1 LGGNLQIGL
10 NSYFCCAGTY
20 DPSEEMTAKLFPK
33 VFQAAFEVRG
43 ATIPNGKCSG
53 CRISGQQATIKFPS
67 VNMSTVTI
75 HAAWAKSYSS
85 GVKLVVPFALHP
97 SHETVHQ
104 RGSDADE
111 F

>member
-1 LGGNLQIGL
+1 MEQ
-10 NSYFCCAGTY
+10 
-20 DPSEEMTAKLFPK
+20 MTAKLFPK

-43 ATIPNGKCSG
+43 ATIPEGKCNG
-53 CRISGQQATIKFPS
+53 YRISGQHVTIRFPA

-97 SHETVHQ
+97 SQETALPPD
-104 RGSDADE
+104 SSADE

>member
-1 LGGNLQIGL
+1 
-10 NSYFCCAGTY
+10 
-20 DPSEEMTAKLFPK
+20 MTAKLFPK

-43 ATIPNGKCSG
+43 ATIPVGKCSG
-53 CRISGQQATIKFPS
+53 HRISGQYALIRFPS
-67 VNMSTVTI
+67 VNLSTVAI

-97 SHETVHQ
+97 SDATMHP
-104 RGSDADE
+104 RNGGADE

>member
-1 LGGNLQIGL
+1 LFLTLIF
-10 NSYFCCAGTY
+10 YEAGTY
-20 DPSEEMTAKLFPK
+20 NPSEAMTAKLFPK
-33 VFQAAFEVRG
+33 IFQAAFEVRG
-43 ATIPNGKCSG
+43 ANIPDGKCG
-53 CRISGQQATIKFPS
+53 AHRISGQYALIRFPS

-97 SHETVHQ
+97 SHTTTHPQ
-104 RGSDADE
+104 DGDADE